1 MVVLNARWFKTQ
13 GKNKKHDQ
21 TSQVKKVNF
30 VSMEFCPTLCGL
42 SFKVASEVV
51 FILANLGHGGMFF
64 GNLFGFK

>member
-1 MVVLNARWFKTQ
+1 MHVDSKRRVKKKAWS
-13 GKNKKHDQ
+13 NKP
-21 TSQVKKVNF
+21 SEKVNF